1 MVKEK
6 GADVIQT
13 MENNNKKLHGIL
25 GLILNAFY
33 FFIGAHYLTTCYTT
47 SILSYIV
54 LVIVFSVYV
63 GYCYTFGV
71 KWEIKHI
78 QSDKEKI
85 ENIEK
90 KIESME
96 KSINYLMEHSPL
108 DTEKYNKYLDIA
120 EQEGFDSITHQ
131 RL

>member
-1 MVKEK
+1 MVKEE

-33 FFIGAHYLTTCYTT
+33 FFIGAHYLITCHTT
-47 SILSYIV
+47 SVLSYIV
-54 LVIVFSVYV
+54 LAIAFFVYI

-78 QSDKEKI
+78 QSNEEKI
-85 ENIEK
+85 EN
-90 KIESME
+90 ME
-96 KSINYLMEHSPL
+96 KSTNYLMEHSPL
-108 DTEKYNKYLDIA
+108 DEGKYNRYLDIS
-120 EQEGFDSITHQ
+120 EQEGVDPITHQ

>member
-6 GADVIQT
+6 GVIVIQT
-13 MENNNKKLHGIL
+13 MESNNKKLHGIL

-33 FFIGAHYLTTCYTT
+33 FFIGAHYLTTCHTT

-54 LVIVFSVYV
+54 LVIAFSVYI

-78 QSDKEKI
+78 QSSQEKIETMEKKI

-90 KIESME
+90 
-96 KSINYLMEHSPL
+96 SISYLMQHTPL
-108 DTEKYNKYLDIA
+108 DEEKYQKYLDIS
-120 EQEGFDSITHQ
+120 EQEGFDPITHQ

>member
-1 MVKEK
+1 MVKEE

-33 FFIGAHYLTTCYTT
+33 FFIGAHYLITCHTT
-47 SILSYIV
+47 SVLSYIV
-54 LVIVFSVYV
+54 LAIAFFVYI

-78 QSDKEKI
+78 QSNEEKI
-85 ENIEK
+85 EN
-90 KIESME
+90 ME
-96 KSINYLMEHSPL
+96 KSTNYLMEHSPL
-108 DTEKYNKYLDIA
+108 DEEKYNRYLDIS
-120 EQEGFDSITHQ
+120 EQEGFDPITHQ

>member
-1 MVKEK
+1 
-6 GADVIQT
+6 

-33 FFIGAHYLTTCYTT
+33 FFIGAHYLTTCHTT
-47 SILSYIV
+47 SILWYIV
-54 LVIVFSVYV
+54 LIIAFSVYI
-63 GYCYTFGV
+63 GYCYTLGV

-78 QSDKEKI
+78 QFNKEKI
-85 ENIEK
+85 ESMEK

-96 KSINYLMEHSPL
+96 KSINYLMQCTPL
-108 DTEKYNKYLDIA
+108 DAEKYDKYLNIS
-120 EQEGFDSITHQ
+120 EQEGFDPITHQ

>member
-6 GADVIQT
+6 GVVVT
-13 MENNNKKLHGIL
+13 HKMEDNNKKLHGIL

-33 FFIGAHYLTTCYTT
+33 FFIGAHYLITCHTT
-47 SILSYIV
+47 SVLSYIV
-54 LVIVFSVYV
+54 LAIDFFVYI

-78 QSDKEKI
+78 QSNEEKI
-85 ENIEK
+85 EN
-90 KIESME
+90 ME
-96 KSINYLMEHSPL
+96 KSTNYLMEHSPL
-108 DTEKYNKYLDIA
+108 DEEKYNRYLDIS
-120 EQEGFDSITHQ
+120 EQEGVDPITHQ

>member
-6 GADVIQT
+6 GVVVIHK
-13 MENNNKKLHGIL
+13 MEDNNKKLHGIL

-33 FFIGAHYLTTCYTT
+33 FFIGAHYLITCHTT
-47 SILSYIV
+47 SVLSYIV
-54 LVIVFSVYV
+54 LAIAFSVYI

-78 QSDKEKI
+78 QSNEEKI
-85 ENIEK
+85 EN
-90 KIESME
+90 ME
-96 KSINYLMEHSPL
+96 KSTNYLMEHFPL
-108 DTEKYNKYLDIA
+108 DEEKYNRYLDIS
-120 EQEGFDSITHQ
+120 EQEGVDPITHQ

>member
-1 MVKEK
+1 MVKEE
-6 GADVIQT
+6 GADVTQT

-33 FFIGAHYLTTCYTT
+33 FFIGAHYLTTCHTT

-54 LVIVFSVYV
+54 LVVAFSVYI

-78 QSDKEKI
+78 QYNEEKI
-85 ENIEK
+85 EN
-90 KIESME
+90 ME
-96 KSINYLMEHSPL
+96 KSTNYLMEHSPL
-108 DTEKYNKYLDIA
+108 DEEKYNRYLDIS
-120 EQEGFDSITHQ
+120 EQEGFDPITHQ

>member
-6 GADVIQT
+6 GVVVIHK
-13 MENNNKKLHGIL
+13 MEDNNKKLHGIL

-33 FFIGAHYLTTCYTT
+33 FFIGAHYLTTCHTT

-54 LVIVFSVYV
+54 LVVAFSVYI

-78 QSDKEKI
+78 QSNEEKI
-85 ENIEK
+85 EN
-90 KIESME
+90 ME
-96 KSINYLMEHSPL
+96 KSTNYLMEHSPL
-108 DTEKYNKYLDIA
+108 DEEKYNRYLDIS
-120 EQEGFDSITHQ
+120 EQEGVDPITHQ

>member
-1 MVKEK
+1 MVKEE
-6 GADVIQT
+6 GADVTQT

-33 FFIGAHYLTTCYTT
+33 FFIGAHYLTTCHTT

-54 LVIVFSVYV
+54 LVVAFSVYI

-78 QSDKEKI
+78 QSNEEKI
-85 ENIEK
+85 EN
-90 KIESME
+90 ME
-96 KSINYLMEHSPL
+96 KSTNYLMEHSPL
-108 DTEKYNKYLDIA
+108 DEEKYNRYLDIS
-120 EQEGFDSITHQ
+120 EQEGFDPITHQ

>member
-6 GADVIQT
+6 GADVIQM

-33 FFIGAHYLTTCYTT
+33 FFIGAHYLTTCHTT

-54 LVIVFSVYV
+54 LVIAFSVYI

-71 KWEIKHI
+71 KWEIKRI
-78 QSDKEKI
+78 QS
-85 ENIEK
+85 N
-90 KIESME
+90 
-96 KSINYLMEHSPL
+96 
-108 DTEKYNKYLDIA
+108 
-120 EQEGFDSITHQ
+120 
-131 RL
+131 

>member
-6 GADVIQT
+6 GVVVIHK
-13 MENNNKKLHGIL
+13 MEDNNKKLHGIL

-33 FFIGAHYLTTCYTT
+33 FFIGAHY
-47 SILSYIV
+47 
-54 LVIVFSVYV
+54 F
-63 GYCYTFGV
+63 TFGV

-78 QSDKEKI
+78 QSNEEKI
-85 ENIEK
+85 EN
-90 KIESME
+90 ME

-108 DTEKYNKYLDIA
+108 DEEKYNRYLDIS
-120 EQEGFDSITHQ
+120 EQEGVDPITHQ

>member
-6 GADVIQT
+6 GVVVIHK
-13 MENNNKKLHGIL
+13 MEDNNKKLHGIL

-33 FFIGAHYLTTCYTT
+33 FFIGAHYLITCHTT
-47 SILSYIV
+47 SVLSYIV
-54 LVIVFSVYV
+54 LAIAFFVYI

-78 QSDKEKI
+78 QSNEEKI
-85 ENIEK
+85 EN
-90 KIESME
+90 ME
-96 KSINYLMEHSPL
+96 KSTNYLMEHFPL
-108 DTEKYNKYLDIA
+108 DEEKYNRYLDIS
-120 EQEGFDSITHQ
+120 EQEGVDPITHQ

>member
-6 GADVIQT
+6 GVVVT
-13 MENNNKKLHGIL
+13 HKMEDNNKKLHGIL

-33 FFIGAHYLTTCYTT
+33 FFIGAHYLITCHTT
-47 SILSYIV
+47 SVLSYIV
-54 LVIVFSVYV
+54 LAIAFFVYI

-78 QSDKEKI
+78 QSNEEKI
-85 ENIEK
+85 EN
-90 KIESME
+90 ME
-96 KSINYLMEHSPL
+96 KSTNYLMEHSLL
-108 DTEKYNKYLDIA
+108 DEEKYNRYLDIS
-120 EQEGFDSITHQ
+120 EQEGVDPITHQ

>member
-1 MVKEK
+1 MVKEE
-6 GADVIQT
+6 GANVIQT

-33 FFIGAHYLTTCYTT
+33 FFVGAHYLTTCHTT

-54 LVIVFSVYV
+54 LVVAFSVYI

-78 QSDKEKI
+78 QYNEEKI
-85 ENIEK
+85 EN
-90 KIESME
+90 ME
-96 KSINYLMEHSPL
+96 KSTNYLMEHSPL
-108 DTEKYNKYLDIA
+108 DGEKYNRYLDIS
-120 EQEGFDSITHQ
+120 EQEGFDPITHQ

>member
-6 GADVIQT
+6 GVVVIHK
-13 MENNNKKLHGIL
+13 MEDNNKKLHGIL

-33 FFIGAHYLTTCYTT
+33 FFIGAHYLITCHTT
-47 SILSYIV
+47 SVLSYIV
-54 LVIVFSVYV
+54 LAIAFFVYI

-78 QSDKEKI
+78 QSNEEKI
-85 ENIEK
+85 EN
-90 KIESME
+90 ME
-96 KSINYLMEHSPL
+96 KSTNYLMEHSLL
-108 DTEKYNKYLDIA
+108 DEEKYNRYLDIS
-120 EQEGFDSITHQ
+120 EQEGVDPITHQ

>member
-1 MVKEK
+1 MVKEE

-33 FFIGAHYLTTCYTT
+33 FFIGAHYLTTCHTT

-54 LVIVFSVYV
+54 LVIAFSVYI

-78 QSDKEKI
+78 QSNEEKI
-85 ENIEK
+85 EN
-90 KIESME
+90 ME
-96 KSINYLMEHSPL
+96 KSTNYLMEHSPL
-108 DTEKYNKYLDIA
+108 DEEKYNRYLDIS
-120 EQEGFDSITHQ
+120 EQEGFDPITHQ

>member
-6 GADVIQT
+6 GADVIQM

-33 FFIGAHYLTTCYTT
+33 FFIGAHYLTTCHTT

-71 KWEIKHI
+71 KLEIKHI

-120 EQEGFDSITHQ
+120 EQEGFDPITHQ

>member
-1 MVKEK
+1 
-6 GADVIQT
+6 
-13 MENNNKKLHGIL
+13 MEDNNKKLHGIL

-33 FFIGAHYLTTCYTT
+33 FFIGAHYLTTCHTT

-54 LVIVFSVYV
+54 LAVAFSVYI

-78 QSDKEKI
+78 QSSQEKI
-85 ENIEK
+85 EAMEK
-90 KIESME
+90 KIENME
-96 KSINYLMEHSPL
+96 KSISYLMQHTPL
-108 DTEKYNKYLDIA
+108 DEEKYQKYLDIS
-120 EQEGFDSITHQ
+120 EQEGFDPITQQ

>member
-6 GADVIQT
+6 GVVVIRE
-13 MENNNKKLHGIL
+13 METSNKKLHGIL

-33 FFIGAHYLTTCYTT
+33 FFIGAHYLTTCHTT

-54 LVIVFSVYV
+54 LAVAFSVYI

-78 QSDKEKI
+78 QSNQEKI
-85 ENIEK
+85 EAMEK
-90 KIESME
+90 KIENME
-96 KSINYLMEHSPL
+96 KSISYLMQHTPL
-108 DTEKYNKYLDIA
+108 DEEKYQKYLDIS
-120 EQEGFDSITHQ
+120 EQEGFDPITHQ

>member
-1 MVKEK
+1 MVKEE

-33 FFIGAHYLTTCYTT
+33 FFIGAHYLTTCHTT

-54 LVIVFSVYV
+54 LVVAFSVYI

-78 QSDKEKI
+78 QSNEEKI
-85 ENIEK
+85 EN
-90 KIESME
+90 ME
-96 KSINYLMEHSPL
+96 KSTNYLMEHSPL
-108 DTEKYNKYLDIA
+108 DEEKYNRYLDIS
-120 EQEGFDSITHQ
+120 EQEGVDPITHQ

>member
-1 MVKEK
+1 
-6 GADVIQT
+6 
-13 MENNNKKLHGIL
+13 MEDNNKKLHGIL

-33 FFIGAHYLTTCYTT
+33 FFIGAHYLTTCHTT

-54 LVIVFSVYV
+54 LVVAFSVYI

-78 QSDKEKI
+78 QSNQEKI
-85 ENIEK
+85 ETMEK
-90 KIESME
+90 KIENME
-96 KSINYLMEHSPL
+96 KSISYLMQHTPL
-108 DTEKYNKYLDIA
+108 DEEKYQKYLDIS
-120 EQEGFDSITHQ
+120 EQEGFDPITQQ

>member
-6 GADVIQT
+6 GVIVIQT
-13 MENNNKKLHGIL
+13 MESNNKKLHGIL

-33 FFIGAHYLTTCYTT
+33 FFIGAHYLTTCHTT

-54 LVIVFSVYV
+54 LAVAFSVYI

-78 QSDKEKI
+78 QSSQEKI
-85 ENIEK
+85 EAMEK
-90 KIESME
+90 KIENME
-96 KSINYLMEHSPL
+96 KSISYLMQHTPL
-108 DTEKYNKYLDIA
+108 DEEKYQKYLDIS
-120 EQEGFDSITHQ
+120 EQEGFDPITQQ

>member
-6 GADVIQT
+6 GVVVIRE
-13 MENNNKKLHGIL
+13 METSNKKLHGIL

-33 FFIGAHYLTTCYTT
+33 FFIGAHYLTTCHTT

-54 LVIVFSVYV
+54 LAVAFSVYI

-71 KWEIKHI
+71 KWETKHI
-78 QSDKEKI
+78 QSNQEKI
-85 ENIEK
+85 ESMEK

-96 KSINYLMEHSPL
+96 KSISYLMQHTPL
-108 DTEKYNKYLDIA
+108 DEEKYQKYLDIS
-120 EQEGFDSITHQ
+120 EQEGFDPITHQ